1 MFTNGVVLLN
11 FIQQTINYSLLCNK
25 LSCNFFFLC
34 RSRSAS
40 LGQIV
45 DISAPMDFRH
55 IQHGFSPS
63 ELTPTNSTPIVQ
75 SPTITDNSNPGSNNT
90 LTPS

>member
-1 MFTNGVVLLN
+1 M
-11 FIQQTINYSLLCNK
+11 
-25 LSCNFFFLC
+25 
-34 RSRSAS
+34 SR
-40 LGQIV
+40 I

-63 ELTPTNSTPIVQ
+63 ELTPTNSNPLMNCHTV
-75 SPTITDNSNPGSNNT
+75 TDNNPGSNNT